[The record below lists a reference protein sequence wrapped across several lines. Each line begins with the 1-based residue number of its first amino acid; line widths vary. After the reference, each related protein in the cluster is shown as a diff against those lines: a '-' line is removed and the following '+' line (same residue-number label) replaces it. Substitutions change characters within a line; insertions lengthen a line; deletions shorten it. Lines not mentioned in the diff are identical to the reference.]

1 MKIANK
7 HRMTHSWSCSGEQG
21 VPSPVPALAT
31 AGSRL
36 SHAIRVVGARHR
48 SCGIEYLFALS
59 HQKRNVSEVVTVSYY
74 R

>member
-1 MKIANK
+1 
-7 HRMTHSWSCSGEQG
+7 MTHSWSCSGERR
-21 VPSPVPALAT
+21 VPSSVLGLAT

-36 SHAIRVVGARHR
+36 FHAIRVDGARHR